1 MSTLFA
7 KNGFSRPSL
16 KQFCGVFRH
25 VLFPQES
32 TVLRSKRHVSE
43 GNTRR
48 LQRESEDDK
57 IPQRAFFASEEAYR
71 EPGRVGGDLSLWIES
86 LPPHRTV
93 RAQLTHTAPLRHPSQ
108 NIANMISQFIDV
120 NLYSCFG

>member
-1 MSTLFA
+1 MYFKEAFL
-7 KNGFSRPSL
+7 
-16 KQFCGVFRH
+16 
-25 VLFPQES
+25 VL
-32 TVLRSKRHVSE
+32 
-43 GNTRR
+43 
-48 LQRESEDDK
+48 RESEDDE
-57 IPQRAFFASEEAYR
+57 PPALFASEEAHR

-120 NLYSCFG
+120 NLYSWFG